1 MLLLFVIIYLL
12 ATLAVGGYAARFVK
26 TAGDFAVAGRRLPAF
41 MVTSGLFATWF
52 GSETVMGASSEFI
65 EKGLLGVIE
74 DPFGAALCLLLIGL
88 FYARPLHKLNLLTF
102 SDYFRIRFG
111 KTAEW
116 VSALFMIPSYFSWI
130 AAQLVA
136 LALLLQVLAGV
147 PFFWGI
153 AVCTAVVVFYTY
165 IGGMWSVSVTDTLQT
180 VIIIAGML
188 ILTVIILQQ
197 AGGLSSVVAQVPDD
211 FWRISPKE
219 NSIKSW
225 SVYLAAW
232 MTIGLGSIPQQD
244 VFQRVMSARTARIA
258 VASSIMAAVMYFT
271 IACMPLLIGLS
282 GSLLYPSILDG
293 DTQMAIPLLVLR
305 HMGTGMQILTFGALL
320 SAILSTCSG
329 ATLAPA
335 TVLAENLI
343 KPLYS
348 DKIND
353 KTLLKIMRHSVVVI
367 ALISMALA
375 LYKKHI
381 FELVAESSALSLV
394 ALFVPLT
401 AGLYWKKASMT
412 GALLSMMAGTAVWSY
427 FEFFPDD
434 YPSLLWGLAAGI
446 GGMVLGSM
454 ISPEKRPAKKKASG
468 EKLSGF

>member
-1 MLLLFVIIYLL
+1 MLLFFVILYLV
-12 ATLAVGGYAARFVK
+12 ATLAAGWYASRFVK
-26 TAGDFAVAGRRLPAF
+26 TAGDFAVAGRKLPVF
-41 MVTSGLFATWF
+41 VVTSGLFATWF

-111 KTAEW
+111 RAAEW
-116 VSALFMIPSYFSWI
+116 VSAAFMIPSYFSWI

-136 LALLLQVLAGV
+136 MALLLQVLAGV

-153 AVCTAVVVFYTY
+153 TVCTAVVVFYTY
-165 IGGMWSVSVTDTLQT
+165 IGGMWSVSITDTVQT
-180 VIIIAGML
+180 VIIIAGMF
-188 ILTVIILQQ
+188 ILTGVILER
-197 AGGLSSVVAQVPDD
+197 AGGLRSVTAGVPDD
-211 FWRISPKE
+211 FWRITPKE
-219 NSIKSW
+219 NSFQSW
-225 SVYLAAW
+225 AVYLAAW
-232 MTIGLGSIPQQD
+232 MTIGLGSVPQQD
-244 VFQRVMSARTARIA
+244 VFQRVMSARSARTAVISSFL
-258 VASSIMAAVMYFT
+258 ASAMYFT
-271 IACMPLLIGLS
+271 VACMPLLIGLS
-282 GSLLYPSILDG
+282 GSLLYPSLLNG

-343 KPLYS
+343 RPLFRHKIS
-348 DKIND
+348 DRG
-353 KTLLKIMRHSVVVI
+353 LLRLMRLSVILI
-367 ALISMALA
+367 ALISMGLA
-375 LYKKHI
+375 LNKKHI

-401 AGLYWKKASMT
+401 AGLYWKKATLT
-412 GALLSMMAGTAVWSY
+412 GALLSMIAGTAAWSY
-427 FEFFPDD
+427 FEFFPDA
-434 YPSLLWGLAAGI
+434 YPSLIWGLAVSMA
-446 GGMVLGSM
+446 GMVLGSLLF
-454 ISPEKRPAKKKASG
+454 PEKKTAP
-468 EKLSGF
+468 

>member
-12 ATLAVGGYAARFVK
+12 ATMAVGGYAARFVK
-26 TAGDFAVAGRRLPAF
+26 TAGDFAVAGRKLPVF

-88 FYARPLHKLNLLTF
+88 FYARPLHKLKLLTF
-102 SDYFRIRFG
+102 SDYFRVRFG
-111 KTAEW
+111 KPAEW

-165 IGGMWSVSVTDTLQT
+165 IGGMWSVSVTDTIQT
-180 VIIIAGML
+180 VIIIGGML
-188 ILTVIILQQ
+188 ILTVVILNQ
-197 AGGLSSVVAQVPDD
+197 AGGLSTVVAQVPDD
-211 FWRISPKE
+211 FWRISPEE
-219 NSIKSW
+219 NSVKSW
-225 SVYLAAW
+225 AVYLAAW
-232 MTIGLGSIPQQD
+232 MTIGLGSVPQQD
-244 VFQRVMSARTARIA
+244 VFQRVMSARTARVA
-258 VASSIMAAVMYFT
+258 VVSSLLAAFMYFT
-271 IACMPLLIGLS
+271 VACMPLLIGLS
-282 GSLLYPSILDG
+282 GAQLYPAILDG

-305 HMGTGMQILTFGALL
+305 HMGTGMQVLTFGALL

-329 ATLAPA
+329 AVLAPA

-348 DKIND
+348 HKISD
-353 KTLLKIMRHSVVVI
+353 KTLLKIMRHSVIVI
-367 ALISMALA
+367 ALISMGLA
-375 LYKKHI
+375 LYKNHI

-401 AGLYWKKASMT
+401 AGLYWKRASLT
-412 GALLSMMAGTAVWSY
+412 GALLSMVAGTAVWSY
-427 FEFFPDD
+427 FEFFPDE
-434 YPSLLWGLAAGI
+434 YPSLLWGLAASI
-446 GGMVLGSM
+446 GGMVTGSVFL
-454 ISPEKRPAKKKASG
+454 PGKKTQDV
-468 EKLSGF
+468 